1 MKNKIVWQWAL
12 GTGAAG
18 MALALLMVAALR
30 VTHSQ
35 FILFLIYSWDRLAV
49 PMAASVTSLV
59 FPDDLAQRAGVSI
72 ETFFETL
79 LILGAGLQCSLVGFL
94 IGLALKTKH
103 PANPMSED
111 KHPANPMADSL
122 K

>member
-1 MKNKIVWQWAL
+1 MKDKIVWQWVL

-18 MALALLMVAALR
+18 MALALLLVAALR
-30 VTHSQ
+30 ITHFQ
-35 FILFLIYSWDRLAV
+35 FILFLLYSWDRLAV
-49 PMAASVTSLV
+49 PVAASVTSLV
-59 FPDDLAQRAGVSI
+59 FPDDLAQRAGISI

-79 LILGAGLQCSLVGFL
+79 LILGAGVQCSIIGFL
-94 IGLALKTKH
+94 IGLVLKIKR